1 MKMYKNKHV
10 HGFFMWYHFNCYYA
24 HNSAK
29 TYLFNR
35 IFTSNEI
42 VDVKH
47 FRTFLRNIMYFNGIN
62 SFITAY
68 CMHHLK
74 YAKWETKGF
83 SFVITSY
90 QTIQIPFKNLIANSV
105 NMTSISKKNL
115 SMQSINL
122 E

>member
-1 MKMYKNKHV
+1 MVFSCGTISTVIMLTIQQ
-10 HGFFMWYHFNCYYA
+10 
-24 HNSAK
+24 K

-90 QTIQIPFKNLIANSV
+90 QTIQIPFKN
-105 NMTSISKKNL
+105 
-115 SMQSINL
+115 
-122 E
+122 